1 MKKLNTKEILNR
13 LADLNE
19 QRESVER
26 NKYYLFVGFS
36 VIVILLL
43 NCGYIGGAVAAL
55 LVPVYVTVHLR
66 LDNKLQPIL
75 WKMMY
80 VSNHGF
86 KINPRKFCSANELR
100 FVFCLPEKYRD
111 QQSILTNLRR
121 VRAR

>member
-1 MKKLNTKEILNR
+1 MKKENMLLNR

-43 NCGYIGGAVAAL
+43 NCGVIGGAVAAL
-55 LVPVYVTVHLR
+55 LVPVYVAGHLY
-66 LDNKLQPIL
+66 LNNKLKPIL

-80 VSNHGF
+80 VSHQGF
-86 KINPRKFCSANELR
+86 KINPEKFCSANELKL
-100 FVFCLPEKYRD
+100 VFCLPKKYRD

-121 VRAR
+121 VRAS